1 MTKYIKTDLDSYIR
15 IPDTLHDL
23 YVKEGGYDDPTCSII
38 LRVPA
43 LTGSSAIYESLI
55 WGGFY
60 SKDDAMN
67 CLSSLIHALENSDV
81 VERSKIDH
89 SLHKGCRVRLRT
101 YESLMLEYGGHGNCI
116 DTNPVIVSSMVKYL
130 GRDCIIKSASPD
142 RETFKILDC
151 DSSFPMSCIEVPV
164 DDE

>member
-1 MTKYIKTDLDSYIR
+1 MTKYIKTDSDSYIR

-23 YVKEGGYDDPTCSII
+23 YVKEGSYDDPTCSII

-43 LTGSSAIYESLI
+43 LAGSSAIYESLI

-89 SLHKGCRVRLRT
+89 SLHKGRKVSLRT

-116 DTNPVIVSSMVKYL
+116 DTDPVIVSSMIKYL
-130 GRDCIIKSASPD
+130 GRDCIIKSVSSD
-142 RETFKILDC
+142 RRSFKILDC
-151 DSSFPMSCIEVPV
+151 GANFPMSCIEVPI